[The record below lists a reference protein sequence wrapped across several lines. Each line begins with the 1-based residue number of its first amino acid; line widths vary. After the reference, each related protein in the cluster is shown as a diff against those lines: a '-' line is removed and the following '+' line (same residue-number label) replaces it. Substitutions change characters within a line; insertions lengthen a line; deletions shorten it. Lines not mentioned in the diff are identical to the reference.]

1 MTLAVTLMVTTPN
14 GIKKLHLIEIQND
27 GTGTPVIAN
36 YDVRLRSPDDV
47 VYTCRVED
55 HHRVDS
61 ALWLA
66 KTALEAITLGMGE
79 KL

>member
-1 MTLAVTLMVTTPN
+1 MTLAVSLMVTTPN
-14 GIKKLHLIEIQND
+14 GIKKFHLIEIQND

-36 YDVRLRSPDDV
+36 YDVRLRSPENI
-47 VYTCRVED
+47 VYTCRIEG
-55 HHRVDS
+55 HHRTDG

-66 KTALEAITLGMGE
+66 KTALEAITLGMGG